1 MIDAQVDDLSQWER
15 KNSVV
20 ELDHFYV
27 NMTELDQ
34 ACFFMV
40 QARSLLH
47 ICGWA
52 RASFSIHSSFSKCLK
67 GFAKHRTQVPTMGR
81 AIAWSFSRLQDGDPW
96 DVEFLMDVQKLKA
109 YADLQQDSRL
119 EQVEAF
125 LALGGTHFGTPRA
138 SEASEWLSVPPTL
151 FRWPAETET
160 VRTVEFDQIAART
173 RSGTTE
179 NRLFCAS
186 GHGPPFHS

>member
-1 MIDAQVDDLSQWER
+1 LR
-15 KNSVV
+15 
-20 ELDHFYV
+20 
-27 NMTELDQ
+27 
-34 ACFFMV
+34 
-40 QARSLLH
+40 
-47 ICGWA
+47 G
-52 RASFSIHSSFSKCLK
+52 
-67 GFAKHRTQVPTMGR
+67 P
-81 AIAWSFSRLQDGDPW
+81 SRLQDGDPW
-96 DVEFLMDVQKLKA
+96 DVEFLVDVQKLKA

-125 LALGGTHFGTPRA
+125 LALCGTHGKLEAGGLDCFGTPRA

-186 GHGPPFHS
+186 GHGPPFHSKPFGCACALAQKALVALLSLLFRFSDAILIVPLSGASASKSQSEVKEAFLCA